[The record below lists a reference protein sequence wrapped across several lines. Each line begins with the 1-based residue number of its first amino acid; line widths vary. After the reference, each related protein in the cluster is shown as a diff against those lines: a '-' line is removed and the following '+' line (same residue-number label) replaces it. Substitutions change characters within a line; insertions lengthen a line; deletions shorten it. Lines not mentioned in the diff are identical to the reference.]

1 MTQTATSPQRKPI
14 LDEASFQQ
22 LLAAAYV
29 LQEHNDRLRGKEV
42 QADFAKNLSAIV
54 ETQRLIQTLQL
65 DLEAAAKLVAE
76 RIRQITNA
84 SGAAI
89 GIIEKGE
96 LAYRA
101 ATGSAA
107 AEAGTRVALGLSLSA
122 ECLSQGNAVNYPDAL
137 ATSHT
142 RAELFRDREVKSF
155 IAVPVYHAGQVA
167 GVLELRFAGV
177 KSFREADLRTAEL
190 MAGLLSEA
198 MATAAR
204 MKWKD
209 ALASERQSMLEA
221 LERIKPQLER
231 LGAESPASSASSQ
244 PPLREPLPAK
254 TTTPQLT
261 AKSDS
266 SRADATVACAVCGSE
281 FSEKNESF
289 CGICGTARP
298 AIDILS
304 AIQDREIDNVAI
316 LSAPEVRNH
325 TASPIIT
332 PYESDSAGNGH
343 QRWDVIKDPL
353 AGRKPDT
360 LPASLQELIELSA
373 IQQNAATRLEKHF
386 ENHEASF
393 TPPER
398 DFFARRSELRSTNQL
413 QDSIASAAS
422 GQAAVGSAATVANEE
437 QALRIVPVELAP
449 ASFSPPGGE
458 LQPSPWGSAR
468 RTQEWLDTVR
478 TRRGPTAEW
487 MGRQWQ
493 RRRANIYI
501 GIAALI
507 LAIVISRWGIGSS
520 STAIAGNTS
529 PVVTGR
535 HQAPPGP
542 TLTPFEKLLVS
553 IGLAEAPPTPV
564 YMGNPDTQVWVD
576 VHTALYHCPG
586 SELFGKTPDGRLS
599 TQRDAQQD
607 QFEPANRKACP

>member
-42 QADFAKNLSAIV
+42 HADFAKNLSAIV

-65 DLEAAAKLVAE
+65 DLEDATKLVAE

-89 GIIEKGE
+89 GIIEKSE
-96 LAYRA
+96 LVYRA

-107 AEAGTRVALGLSLSA
+107 GEVGTRVAPGSSLSA

-137 ATSHT
+137 ATSHP

-155 IAVPVYHAGQVA
+155 LAVPVYHAGQVA

-177 KSFREADLRTAEL
+177 KAFRESDLRTAEL

-204 MKWKD
+204 MKWKH

-231 LGAESPASSASSQ
+231 LSAESPASSASSRS
-244 PPLREPLPAK
+244 PVHGPLPTK
-254 TTTPQLT
+254 TTTPQVT

-266 SRADATVACAVCGSE
+266 SRADATLACAVCGSE
-281 FSEKNESF
+281 FSDNNESF

-298 AIDILS
+298 AIDVLS
-304 AIQDREIDNVAI
+304 AIDRETDDVAI
-316 LSAPEVRNH
+316 LSAPDLRDN

-332 PYESDSAGNGH
+332 PYESDSPGNGH
-343 QRWDVIKDPL
+343 QPWDVIKDPL
-353 AGRKPDT
+353 AGGKSDG

-413 QDSIASAAS
+413 QDSISSAVS
-422 GQAAVGSAATVANEE
+422 TQAAVGSAATAADEE

-468 RTQEWLDTVR
+468 RTQEWLETVR

-520 STAIAGNTS
+520 STAIAGNTA
-529 PVVTGR
+529 PVATGR
-535 HQAPPGP
+535 QQAPPAP

-553 IGLAEAPPTPV
+553 LGLAEAPPTPV
-564 YMGNPDTQVWVD
+564 YMGNPNTQVWVD